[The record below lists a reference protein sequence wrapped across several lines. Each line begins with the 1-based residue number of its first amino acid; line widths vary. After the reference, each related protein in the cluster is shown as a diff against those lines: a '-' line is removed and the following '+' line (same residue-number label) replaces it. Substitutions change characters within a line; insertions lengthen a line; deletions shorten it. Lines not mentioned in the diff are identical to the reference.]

1 MKKVF
6 LFCIC
11 VLHLYFVLVF
21 CICVDKKALGSTLKE
36 YAHYLLYFSS
46 EQRFKGKMNYP
57 SSFGITLANR
67 VTSKM
72 VSSETKRTASI

>member
-6 LFCIC
+6 VFCIC
-11 VLHLYFVLVF
+11 VLHLYFVFVF

-36 YAHYLLYFSS
+36 YAHYILYFSS

-67 VTSKM
+67 VTSEM
-72 VSSETKRTASI
+72 VSTETKRMALI